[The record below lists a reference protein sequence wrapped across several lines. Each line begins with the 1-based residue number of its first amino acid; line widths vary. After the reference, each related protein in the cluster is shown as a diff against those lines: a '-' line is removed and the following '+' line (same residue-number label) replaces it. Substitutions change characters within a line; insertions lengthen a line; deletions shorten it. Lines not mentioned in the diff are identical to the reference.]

1 MSKIYAG
8 IDLHKTQFTVCIL
21 RNGLYEKEGQYPTSK
36 EGFKA
41 FISDIQTMDVTP
53 EEVELAIESTG
64 NARHFKTL
72 MEDAGFSV
80 TVVNTLKFKVVNL
93 STRKTDKN
101 DARTLADFLS
111 KEMLPKSH
119 LCSPV
124 NEGIRR
130 ILKCR
135 SLMVQDCVAL
145 KNQAHAI
152 MLAYGKVTKPTQ
164 FQSKKNRAALLGSL
178 LKRDASL
185 KYSLETLFETLD
197 VIEGQVRTM
206 ERRLCAMTKADRNVR
221 LLMTIPGIGI
231 VNACTISAYIDDVSR
246 FETSGHFASF
256 CGIVP
261 WVQSSN
267 ESSYYGRITKR
278 GPQELRTALV
288 QCVVAMI
295 RMGEKTKNTR
305 LMKQYA
311 VLKENKSSGKAIIA
325 TARKLSTVIY
335 VMLRDGVPFDITK
348 LSVNC

>member
-21 RNGLYEKEGQYPTSK
+21 RDGLYEKEGQYPTSN
-36 EGFKA
+36 EGYKA
-41 FISDIQTMDVTP
+41 FISDLQAMCMIP
-53 EEVELAIESTG
+53 EDVELAIESTG
-64 NARHFKTL
+64 NARHFKTI
-72 MEDAGFSV
+72 MEDEGFTV
-80 TVVNTLKFKVVNL
+80 TVVNTLRFKVVNL

-119 LCSPV
+119 LCSPM

-145 KNQAHAI
+145 KNQAHSI

-164 FQSKKNRAALLGSL
+164 FQSKKNRSALLASL
-178 LKRDASL
+178 LKRDSTL
-185 KYSLETLFETLD
+185 KYSLETLFNTLD
-197 VIEGQVRTM
+197 VIEGQVKNM
-206 ERRLCAMTKADRNVR
+206 EKRLTEITKADRYVR

-231 VNACTISAYIDDVSR
+231 VNACTISAYIDDINR
-246 FETSGHFASF
+246 FESAGHFSSF

-261 WVQSSN
+261 WVQTSN
-267 ESSYYGRITKR
+267 ESVHYGRITKR

-295 RMGEKTKNTR
+295 RMSDKTQNTR

-311 VLKENKSSGKAIIA
+311 ALKENKSSGKAIIA

-335 VMLRDGVPFDITK
+335 VMLRDSVPFDITK
-348 LSVNC
+348 LNVS